1 MSVLLRAAKF
11 AMGAGV
17 CVWGAEKGVLTCGN
31 KVVNVAKVNCV
42 AAEVGLG

>member
-1 MSVLLRAAKF
+1 MSISLCATKF

-17 CVWGAEKGVLTCGN
+17 CVWGGEKGVLTCGN
-31 KVVNVAKVNCV
+31 KVVNVTKVNCV